1 MNCLQKSS
9 SPYQYLI
16 HKGMC
21 KKSPLCIGILMKSSC
36 LWHILY
42 IRKLVH
48 RQAKK
53 ILFKVDFDI
62 QSFVAIVGEKL
73 VKVIPVRR
81 EKHPQF
87 DLG

>member
-1 MNCLQKSS
+1 
-9 SPYQYLI
+9 
-16 HKGMC
+16 
-21 KKSPLCIGILMKSSC
+21 MKSSC

>member
-73 VKVIPVRR
+73 VRFVQS
-81 EKHPQF
+81 HT
-87 DLG
+87 G